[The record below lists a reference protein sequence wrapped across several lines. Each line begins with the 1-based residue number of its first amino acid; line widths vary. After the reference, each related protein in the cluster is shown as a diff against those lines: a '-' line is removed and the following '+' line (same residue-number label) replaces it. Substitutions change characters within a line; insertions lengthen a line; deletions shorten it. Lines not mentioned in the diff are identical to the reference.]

1 MKKPQKPAT
10 LKDGERS
17 SGSPRI
23 KTQIRQQTENLSPS
37 VTHEDR
43 EAEAGL
49 RPALPSVPPAARD
62 DQLIVERLLFA
73 LRHARRGVVELG
85 LKTAQ
90 VL

>member
-1 MKKPQKPAT
+1 MRKSQKSAT
-10 LKDGERS
+10 VTDGACS

-23 KTQIRQQTENLSPS
+23 KTKIRQHTEHLSPS
-37 VTHEDR
+37 VTPEYR

>member
-1 MKKPQKPAT
+1 MRKPQKSAT
-10 LKDGERS
+10 VTDGDTS

-23 KTQIRQQTENLSPS
+23 KTQIRQHTEHLSPS
-37 VTHEDR
+37 VTPR
-43 EAEAGL
+43 IVKLKRAYGPRFPL
-49 RPALPSVPPAARD
+49 SPVSRD

>member
-1 MKKPQKPAT
+1 MSCVAS
-10 LKDGERS
+10 DGYPKWAMNKLERS
-17 SGSPRI
+17 GHSY
-23 KTQIRQQTENLSPS
+23 
-37 VTHEDR
+37 
-43 EAEAGL
+43 
-49 RPALPSVPPAARD
+49 VPPAARD